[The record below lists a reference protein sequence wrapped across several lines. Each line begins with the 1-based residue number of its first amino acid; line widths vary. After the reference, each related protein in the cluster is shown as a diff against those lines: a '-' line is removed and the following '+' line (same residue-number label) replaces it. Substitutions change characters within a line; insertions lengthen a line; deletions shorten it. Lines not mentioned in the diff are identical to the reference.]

1 MLQIVTTRLSEKE
14 DAVILNTRNLHLD
27 DDDSDIQNIIGGK
40 PVRF

>member
-1 MLQIVTTRLSEKE
+1 MTRPGETEYAAFNNTNNL
-14 DAVILNTRNLHLD
+14 VLND

>member
-14 DAVILNTRNLHLD
+14 DAALNTRNLHLD
-27 DDDSDIQNIIGGK
+27 DDDSDIQNIIGGD